1 MSYHDINTMGIE
13 RLLYEFE
20 RRMHVLLKQ
29 ESKKHMMD
37 ACPSWILDKI
47 EEEIM
52 PAVEY
57 INNWEPTDDEINN
70 YGEPPMTMAEMHEIA
85 RQQKREAWK

>member
-1 MSYHDINTMGIE
+1 
-13 RLLYEFE
+13 
-20 RRMHVLLKQ
+20 
-29 ESKKHMMD
+29 MMD

-70 YGEPPMTMAEMHEIA
+70 YGEPPMTMVEMHEIS
-85 RQQKREAWK
+85 RQQKKEAWK

>member
-1 MSYHDINTMGIE
+1 
-13 RLLYEFE
+13 
-20 RRMHVLLKQ
+20 
-29 ESKKHMMD
+29 
-37 ACPSWILDKI
+37 
-47 EEEIM
+47 M